1 VTQWSK
7 VRLKAIEAT
16 CAAWR
21 IRRSSGVGSIL
32 TLDRYFSRGEFS
44 PTFVADAKPG
54 NGVLGPI
61 FIGMVMR
68 RVVVMVGPITR
79 ATRRP

>member
-1 VTQWSK
+1 MRW
-7 VRLKAIEAT
+7 AM
-16 CAAWR
+16 AAFYLVAG
-21 IRRSSGVGSIL
+21 IVHLIA
-32 TLDRYFSRGEFS
+32 
-44 PTFVADAKPG
+44 ADAKPG

>member
-1 VTQWSK
+1 
-7 VRLKAIEAT
+7 
-16 CAAWR
+16 
-21 IRRSSGVGSIL
+21 
-32 TLDRYFSRGEFS
+32 LDRYFSRGEFS

>member
-1 VTQWSK
+1 MLRTVQ
-7 VRLKAIEAT
+7 
-16 CAAWR
+16 
-21 IRRSSGVGSIL
+21 
-32 TLDRYFSRGEFS
+32 DRTGDLHR
-44 PTFVADAKPG
+44 FVDADLFDDRAGDAKPE